1 MYIQVI
7 MFDVYSDL
15 YLRTFMWLLL
25 VFRWWPLKR
34 LKTGSSTPLTWP
46 RWGMCRESSK
56 FWIFTICHNLT
67 KVRNTEDA
75 AGDIHNLT
83 YFPLPRIWKLINKA
97 ERAIL
102 QSDFDQSQWKLTT
115 FTFSESSSDFH
126 LILLIFIGLFNL
138 TLSLP
143 ENWF

>member
-1 MYIQVI
+1 MITFGFQV
-7 MFDVYSDL
+7 MTFEEAENWEFNPFD
-15 YLRTFMWLLL
+15 
-25 VFRWWPLKR
+25 
-34 LKTGSSTPLTWP
+34 
-46 RWGMCRESSK
+46 
-56 FWIFTICHNLT
+56 LT
-67 KVRNTEDA
+67 KVRNMQSVFKILNIHNLSQFDQGKKYR
-75 AGDIHNLT
+75 GDIHNLT
-83 YFPLPRIWKLINKA
+83 YFPLLRIWKLINKA

>member
-1 MYIQVI
+1 MHIYAYIYAECLQNSEHSQFV
-7 MFDVYSDL
+7 
-15 YLRTFMWLLL
+15 
-25 VFRWWPLKR
+25 
-34 LKTGSSTPLTWP
+34 
-46 RWGMCRESSK
+46 
-56 FWIFTICHNLT
+56 TILT
-67 KVRNTEDA
+67 KVRNTEDV

-83 YFPLPRIWKLINKA
+83 YFPLLRIWKLINKA